1 VKSRKRY
8 LGGRIRR
15 VKSRKRYLGGKRI
28 YECERLRVE
37 IPSRFKG
44 VVEPFLE
51 HDLEVSVESRE
62 DLLIITLRRRPS

>member
-1 VKSRKRY
+1 MT
-8 LGGRIRR
+8 RIRR

-44 VVEPFLE
+44 VVEPFLGR
-51 HDLEVSVESRE
+51 DLKVSVESQE
-62 DLLIITLRRRPS
+62 DRLIITLRKKPS

>member
-1 VKSRKRY
+1 MS
-8 LGGRIRR
+8 LMRIRR
-15 VKSRKRYLGGKRI
+15 VKSRKRYLSGKKV

-51 HDLEVSVESRE
+51 QDLKMSVESQE
-62 DLLIITLRRRPS
+62 DRLVITLRRKPS